1 MKEKIAVFSAIL
13 LGIVVGL
20 FATVSLVIDAFM
32 LDNLAGTLIDLIIM
46 GFSYMTAWI
55 GIRHALMEKLANDKL
70 DREWDYK
77 IEPVTKML
85 TDTIGRMN
93 AVEMQLMET
102 SQKVDTTLDYMT
114 QMQDM
119 DASKVYI
126 LPGVSFKFITKV
138 LVLIIFT
145 FSALVYVVEYPLS
158 IVHYFIL
165 VIYLSW
171 WALFTAEYKLFD
183 SKTAWIWALAPIMTV
198 PVAGIILDSTLGVNN
213 MIGILFFFMFIYAYL
228 YYSWAAYM
236 TVGFKLINLSKIRDY
251 LISHSDAYLEQKKTE
266 RKIDRKW
273 IDAGILLCIALAG
286 IIAVWLLIT

>member
-1 MKEKIAVFSAIL
+1 MKDKIAVFSSIL

-32 LDNLAGTLIDLIIM
+32 IDNLTGTLIDLIIM

-55 GIRHALMEKLANDKL
+55 GIRHALMEKLANDKM

-77 IEPVTKML
+77 IEPIAKML
-85 TDTIGRMN
+85 TDTVGRMN

-119 DASKVYI
+119 DATKVYI

-165 VIYLSW
+165 VIYLAW

-183 SKTAWIWALAPIMTV
+183 NKTAWIWALTPIMTV
-198 PVAGIILDSTLGVNN
+198 PVGGIILDSTLGVNN
-213 MIGILFFFMFIYAYL
+213 MVGILFFFMFIYAYL

-236 TVGFKLINLSKIRDY
+236 TVGFKLIDLSKIRDY
-251 LISHSDAYLEQKKTE
+251 IIRHSDTYLEQKKAE

-286 IIAVWLLIT
+286 VIAVWLLIT